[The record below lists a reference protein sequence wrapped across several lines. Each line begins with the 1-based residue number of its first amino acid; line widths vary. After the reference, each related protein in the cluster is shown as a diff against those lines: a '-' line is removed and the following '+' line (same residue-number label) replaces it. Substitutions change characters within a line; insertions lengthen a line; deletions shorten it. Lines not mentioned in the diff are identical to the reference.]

1 MNIPQTIRERRTIRK
16 FNTTPVAPELVVSLL
31 NDAVNLYEDKGTCRW
46 RCLYAGTPES
56 RHRLVESMM
65 TKMKENR
72 FVKLMPSK
80 MIDFFIKRVTEIP
93 AHLIFIAE
101 SASDRRQSDENYAA
115 VCSVMQNFQLLGW
128 ECGLGALWDTDPMFQ
143 NESFLTEI
151 GLQEGERF
159 AGILH
164 IGYYDKAPRARRRTP
179 AEQKWTAIGEGG
191 KADVLQSA
199 RVRVSTQSIL
209 EVLNDAVWAPND
221 GLREPWRFIYVSGSE
236 AAGKLLDSY
245 GNTSSSF
252 LLIVAEH
259 EEDPHKQEEDYAA
272 ICCLIQN
279 VQLLVKSR
287 PWYARRSIPEWIY
300 DLDQCKVFGIQPEE
314 RIVAVL
320 ELGENDRSLQSESS
334 PPPLLNITHL

>member
-1 MNIPQTIRERRTIRK
+1 MNIPQTIRERRTIRR
-16 FNTTPVAPELVVSLL
+16 FNTTPVSPELVVSLL
-31 NDAVNLYEDKGTCRW
+31 NDAVNLYEDKGMPRW
-46 RCLYAGTPES
+46 RCLFAGTPES

-72 FVKLMPSK
+72 FVKLMPPK
-80 MIDFFIKRVTEIP
+80 MIDFFIKRVTDIP

-101 SASDRRQSDENYAA
+101 SASDRRQSDVNYAA

-128 ECGLGALWDTDPMFQ
+128 ERGLGALWDTDPMFQ
-143 NESFLTEI
+143 SESFLAGI

-164 IGYYDKAPRARRRTP
+164 IGYFDKAPRARRRTP
-179 AEQKWTAIGEGG
+179 AEQKWTAIGESRET
-191 KADVLQSA
+191 DRLQSQ
-199 RVRVSTQSIL
+199 RVRISAQTIL

-221 GLREPWRFIYVSGSE
+221 GLREPWRFVYVSGSD
-236 AAGKLLDSY
+236 AAARLSDSN
-245 GNTSSSF
+245 GNTSSAF

-300 DLDQCKVFGIQPEE
+300 DQDQCEVFGIQPEE
-314 RIVAVL
+314 RVVAVL
-320 ELGENDRSLQSESS
+320 ELGKNDRSLQSEPS
-334 PPPLLNITHL
+334 PPPPLNLTHL

>member
-1 MNIPQTIRERRTIRK
+1 LNIPQSIRERRTIRR
-16 FNTTPVAPELVVSLL
+16 FNTTPVPPELVVSLL
-31 NDAVNLYEDKGTCRW
+31 NDAVNLYEVKGTPRW
-46 RCLYAGTPES
+46 RSLFAGMPES
-56 RHRLVESMM
+56 RQRLVESMM

-101 SASDRRQSDENYAA
+101 SASDRRQSDENFAA

-128 ECGLGALWDTDPMFQ
+128 ERGLGALWDTDPMFQ
-143 NESFLTEI
+143 SESFLAEI

-164 IGYYDKAPRARRRTP
+164 IGYFDKAPRARRRTP
-179 AEQKWTAIGEGG
+179 AEQKWTVIGEGRE
-191 KADVLQSA
+191 ADGLVRISA
-199 RVRVSTQSIL
+199 QSIL

-221 GLREPWRFIYVSGSE
+221 GLREPWRFIYVPGSE
-236 AAGKLLDSY
+236 AAAKLSCSD
-245 GNTSSSF
+245 GNTSSAF
-252 LLIVAEH
+252 LLVVAEQ

-287 PWYARRSIPEWIY
+287 PWNVRRLLPEWIY
-300 DLDQCKVFGIQPEE
+300 DQNQCKVFGIQPEE
-314 RIVAVL
+314 RVVAVL
-320 ELGENDRSLQSESS
+320 ELGENHQSLQSESS
-334 PPPLLNITHL
+334 PPPLLNLTHL

>member
-1 MNIPQTIRERRTIRK
+1 MNIPQTIRERRTIRR
-16 FNTTPVAPELVVSLL
+16 FNTTPVSPELVVSLL
-31 NDAVNLYEDKGTCRW
+31 NDAVNLYEDKDSPRW
-46 RCLYAGTPES
+46 RCLFAGTPES

-72 FVKLMPSK
+72 FVKLMPPK
-80 MIDFFIKRVTEIP
+80 MIDFFIKRVTDIP

-101 SASDRRQSDENYAA
+101 SASDRRQSDVNYAA

-128 ECGLGALWDTDPMFQ
+128 ERGLGALWDTDPMFQ
-143 NESFLTEI
+143 SESFLAGI

-164 IGYYDKAPRARRRTP
+164 IGYFDKAPRARRRTP
-179 AEQKWTAIGEGG
+179 AEQKWTAIGESRET
-191 KADVLQSA
+191 DRLQSQ
-199 RVRVSTQSIL
+199 RVWISAQTIL

-221 GLREPWRFIYVSGSE
+221 GLREPWRFVYVSGSD
-236 AAGKLLDSY
+236 AAARLSDSD
-245 GNTSSSF
+245 GNTSSAF

-300 DLDQCKVFGIQPEE
+300 DQDQCEVFGIQPEE
-314 RIVAVL
+314 RVVAVL
-320 ELGENDRSLQSESS
+320 ELGENDRSLQSEPS
-334 PPPLLNITHL
+334 PPPPLNLTHL